1 MKPVVVVDILT
12 KSISFS
18 VMTELYYISY
28 SLVIGQELYCKHCTC
43 IVHYIIED
51 PTIRGSLI
59 KLVP

>member
-12 KSISFS
+12 ESIGLS
-18 VMTELYYISY
+18 VKTEYINY
-28 SLVIGQELYCKHCTC
+28 SLVVGQELYCTHCTC

-51 PTIRGSLI
+51 PPIRGSLI